1 MPPVAARARIG
12 IAVTRG
18 TGGPA
23 GDRVEALPK
32 PNSPGFFLQSTLA
45 GLPAAP
51 LGPVPPR
58 AVAGAPLIDLRLTP
72 GALPSFMNGPLARA
86 DFAARFGPGQ
96 QFLSAGERVIQWQ
109 SQIPNGGTFLIPI
122 ESTSRSFEHMVVVRE
137 AASFIEHCQAANPN
151 GIFVQASIHVDNS
164 RMPGGDANHFFRSL
178 FNYVSTATAAQMA
191 LDNLQWILAWTWN
204 AFDTLSGGEPGVRNG
219 PGGPLVIGMPG
230 TVGDKHA
237 EGMLF
242 VAPGYDSPDGV
253 AIDANACWAS
263 LHSMFVGA
271 ADGAWMLQ
279 GAGAVHMRAAQ
290 YYCPL
295 TLLWKKRGDVN
306 DYTAI
311 FMTYNYIMSLKR
323 GWRDNGGG
331 RSLALQDNEF
341 ALMGV
346 IPQRLV
352 RGGGLPC
359 NVPLPITTPPVA
371 AVAINP
377 TLTTRSIAV
386 AAFPP

>member
-1 MPPVAARARIG
+1 
-12 IAVTRG
+12 
-18 TGGPA
+18 
-23 GDRVEALPK
+23 VEALPK
-32 PNSPGFFLQSTLA
+32 PGYPGFFLQATLA

-51 LGPVPPR
+51 LGPVPPS

-72 GALPSFMNGPLARA
+72 GALPSFMSGPMAQA
-86 DFAARFGPGQ
+86 NFATRFGPGR
-96 QFLSAGERVIQWQ
+96 QFVSAGESVIQWQ
-109 SQIPNGGTFLIPI
+109 SQIPSGGTILIPTA
-122 ESTSRSFEHMVVVRE
+122 SSSRSFEHMVVVRE

-219 PGGPLVIGMPG
+219 PGGPLILGMPA
-230 TVGDKHA
+230 TMGDKHA
-237 EGMLF
+237 EGLLF
-242 VAPGYDSPDGV
+242 VAPGYESPDGV

-263 LHSMFVGA
+263 LHSLCVQWGA

-279 GAGAVHMRAAQ
+279 GAGAIHMRAAQ

-306 DYTAI
+306 DYPAI
-311 FMTYNYIMSLKR
+311 FMVYNYIMSLKR
-323 GWRDNGGG
+323 SWRDGTAG
-331 RSLALQDNEF
+331 RSMAFQENEF

-352 RGGGLPC
+352 RRGGLPQT
-359 NVPLPITTPPVA
+359 VPLPITAPPIA
-371 AVAINP
+371 ALAINP

>member
-1 MPPVAARARIG
+1 M
-12 IAVTRG
+12 AVTRG

-23 GDRVEALPK
+23 GDQVEALPK
-32 PNSPGFFLQSTLA
+32 PGYPGFFLQATLA

-51 LGPVPPR
+51 LGPVPAS
-58 AVAGAPLIDLRLTP
+58 AVAGAPIIDLRLTP
-72 GALPSFMNGPLARA
+72 GSLPSLMSGPLAQA

-122 ESTSRSFEHMVVVRE
+122 EATSRSFEHMVVVRE
-137 AASFIEHCQAANPN
+137 AASFVEHCQAANPN
-151 GIFVQASIHVDNS
+151 GIFVTASIHVDNS

-191 LDNLQWILAWTWN
+191 LDNLQWILAWTWS

-219 PGGPLVIGMPG
+219 LGGPLVIGMPA
-230 TVGDKHA
+230 TVGDKHL

-253 AIDANACWAS
+253 AIDANACWSS
-263 LHSMFVGA
+263 LHSMFVQWGA
-271 ADGAWMLQ
+271 ADGAWILQ
-279 GAGAVHMRAAQ
+279 GAGAIHHRAAQ
-290 YYCPL
+290 YYNPL
-295 TLLWKKRGDVN
+295 ILPWKKRGDVN
-306 DYTAI
+306 DYPAI
-311 FMTYNYIMSLKR
+311 FMAYNYIMSLKR
-323 GWRDNGGG
+323 SWRDATGG
-331 RSLALQDNEF
+331 RSMAFQDQEF

-346 IPQRLV
+346 IPQRFV
-352 RGGGLPC
+352 RLGGLPW
-359 NVPLPITTPPVA
+359 NVASPITAPPFA
-371 AVAINP
+371 TVAINP